1 MNAYEVLKER
11 GFIAQMTHEEEII
24 KLLADKKISFYIG
37 FDPTADSLTAGHFLT
52 VMAMAHMQRAGH
64 KPIILFG
71 GATAMIGDP
80 SGRTDMRKMLTR
92 DEIDR
97 NIQCF
102 KEQMSKFIDFSDDK
116 AVLVNNAD
124 WLGNQNYIQFL
135 RDIGPHFTINRML
148 NAECYKSR
156 LDIGLTF
163 LEFNYMIM
171 QSYDF
176 LYLYNQYDCILQL
189 GGDDQW
195 SNIIGGVELVRR
207 VKGKN
212 AYGMTFNLLT
222 TKDGKKM
229 GKTQK
234 GAVWLDPLKT
244 TPYEFYQYWRNIED
258 ASLPMCLERLTFL
271 PMEEVRELSSLR
283 GENLNQ
289 GKEILAFELTQIV
302 HGMEEAKKAQEASRA
317 LFSGGGSLE
326 GMPSIYLE
334 ESVFMQG
341 MDIMNFITTIGISP
355 SRSEGRRLL
364 TQGGIQINGEK
375 VLEVD
380 KVVTEADFNDREL
393 VVQKGKKTF
402 LKVILK

>member
-11 GFIAQMTHEEEII
+11 GFIAQTTNEEEII
-24 KLLADKKISFYIG
+24 KLLSENKLNFYIG

-64 KPIILFG
+64 RPIVLFG

-80 SGRTDMRKMLTR
+80 TGRTDMRKMLTAE
-92 DEIDR
+92 EIDR

-102 KEQMSKFIDFSDDK
+102 KEQMSKFIDFSEDK
-116 AVLVNNAD
+116 AMIVNNAD

-135 RDIGPHFTINRML
+135 RDVGPHFTIHRML

-176 LYLYNQYDCILQL
+176 LHLHNEHNCLLQL

-195 SNIIGGVELVRR
+195 SNIIGGVELIRR
-207 VKGKN
+207 TKAKN
-212 AYGMTFNLLT
+212 AYGMTFHLLT

-244 TPYEFYQYWRNIED
+244 SPYEFYQYWRNIED
-258 ASLPMCLERLTFL
+258 GSVSVCLERLTFL
-271 PMEEVRELSSLR
+271 PMDEVRELSSLE
-283 GENLNQ
+283 GEKLNHA
-289 GKEILAFELTQIV
+289 KEILAFQLTKIV
-302 HGMEEAKKAQEASRA
+302 HGEEEAQKAQEAAKS
-317 LFSGGGSLE
+317 LFSGAGSLE
-326 GMPSIYLE
+326 GMPTFDLAE
-334 ESVFMQG
+334 ATFGEG
-341 MDIMNFITTIGISP
+341 MDIMSFLTTIGIAP

-364 TQGGIQINGEK
+364 AQGGIQVNGEK
-375 VLEVD
+375 VSSIE
-380 KVVTEADFNDREL
+380 KVLTNEDFSNGDL
-393 VVQKGKKTF
+393 IVQKGKKTF
-402 LKVILK
+402 IKVRLK